1 MSETRRCIARST
13 TGRVIERDRIYAAAL
28 KANEKGLLTDEEC
41 SQFKD

>member
-1 MSETRRCIARST
+1 
-13 TGRVIERDRIYAAAL
+13 VIESDRIYAAAL